1 MHGAADAYESGESV
15 NESVKKTEYD
25 LINFTG
31 KIHLITTDSEL
42 SGIAGELNSAKHLG
56 FDTETRPSF
65 KKGDFFDV
73 SLLQL
78 STDHNAYLI
87 RLAKVTQ
94 FQVLKTIFEN
104 KEIVKVG
111 VAIRDDIK
119 HLQKRF
125 SFSPLN
131 FVELQ
136 EVAKLKGLKNFGL
149 KGMTEEVLQARL
161 SKKAKITNWDAHTLT
176 EQQILYAATD
186 AWIGLQI
193 FQKINQADEKCP

>member
-1 MHGAADAYESGESV
+1 MSETD
-15 NESVKKTEYD
+15 KKPEYD
-25 LINFTG
+25 LIRFTG
-31 KIHLITTDSEL
+31 KIHLITTDAEL
-42 SGIAGELNSAKHLG
+42 AGIAGELNSAKHLG

-94 FQVLKTIFEN
+94 FQMLKSIFEN
-104 KEIVKVG
+104 KEIIKVG

-119 HLQKRF
+119 QLQKRF

-136 EVAKLKGLKNFGL
+136 DIAKLKGLKNFGL

-186 AWIGLQI
+186 AWIGLQL
-193 FQKINQADEKCP
+193 FQKINQAAD